1 MREGW
6 TYKKLGEVCD
16 VINGLWTGKKEPF
29 ITVGVIRNANF
40 TKECTLNLD
49 NIAYIDVEEK
59 QFKTRELQYGDIIIE
74 KSGGSDNQP
83 VGRPVF
89 FYLKEKGYSFSN
101 FTAALRIK
109 ELEDINPPFLHKA
122 LLFQY
127 KQGVTR
133 KLQSKTTGLHNLNF
147 KAYLNCE
154 IPLPPKSQ
162 QEAIVS
168 ELDEINSLLALKR
181 EQLQKY
187 DKLAQSLFY
196 EMFGDPVENEKGWE
210 VKKFIDVVK
219 LQRGF
224 DLPTNLRVSS
234 GNIPVYGSNGVLG
247 FHNESKIDSGI
258 ITGRSGTIGEV
269 FVSHTPCWP
278 LNTSLFS
285 VDTHGNN
292 LVYLQYLLR
301 AYDLKRFVEGA
312 GVPTLNRNVF
322 HNNLIID
329 CPLPLQQQFASRIE
343 QIEDQKQQVQ
353 AAIEK
358 LETLLASRMQYW
370 FE

>member
-1 MREGW
+1 M
-6 TYKKLGEVCD
+6 
-16 VINGLWTGKKEPF
+16 VIHRKS
-29 ITVGVIRNANF
+29 
-40 TKECTLNLD
+40 D
-49 NIAYIDVEEK
+49 
-59 QFKTRELQYGDIIIE
+59 EL
-74 KSGGSDNQP
+74 
-83 VGRPVF
+83 F
-89 FYLKEKGYSFSN
+89 FDYLKYLMSSLDYTNIITG
-101 FTAALRIK
+101 AAQPQI
-109 ELEDINPPFLHKA
+109 
-122 LLFQY
+122 
-127 KQGVTR
+127 TR
-133 KLQSKTTGLHNLNF
+133 QKLAPTF
-147 KAYLNCE
+147 IA
-154 IPLPPKSQ
+154 IPPKSQ

-181 EQLQKY
+181 EQLQTY

-210 VKKFIDVVK
+210 MKKFIDVVK

-292 LVYLQYLLR
+292 LFYLQYLLR

-329 CPLPLQQQFASRIE
+329 CPLSLQQQFASRIE
-343 QIEDQKQQVQ
+343 QIELQKQQVQ

-370 FE
+370 FD